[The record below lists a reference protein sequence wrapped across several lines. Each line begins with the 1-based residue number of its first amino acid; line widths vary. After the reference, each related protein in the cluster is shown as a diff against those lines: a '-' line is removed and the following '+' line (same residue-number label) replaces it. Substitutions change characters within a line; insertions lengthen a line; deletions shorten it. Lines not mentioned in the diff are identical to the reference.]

1 MRHIL
6 IIFYYVDYNIEMH
19 YPIPMKDNILPKL
32 SKYLFWDYNID
43 KLDPNFDIKL
53 ILERVFT
60 LGTENDEKA
69 VFNYYGKS
77 RIKDT
82 ILNINNLDKKTINYL
97 SIVFN
102 IPKEEFKC
110 YRKSLSKEP
119 FGIF

>member
-1 MRHIL
+1 
-6 IIFYYVDYNIEMH
+6 
-19 YPIPMKDNILPKL
+19 MKDNILPKL